1 MKCVQIAK
9 RLSYIAFGFFA
20 LGFLQNARANDVV
33 ELCETL
39 QNSSENILTN
49 RHLGDSYQDQSKR
62 YSGLNSVKSYP
73 FVQNYMKSILDR
85 AYQKQI
91 PKSPSQQ
98 LDQVIAFGEEI
109 YKECLPKMQA
119 FKAQLENQPKR
130 VINVEGRGVCGLA
143 NSCLVK
149 KITITPPNSTVQA
162 SSSGKY
168 ATLTTVS
175 GGGIPAGNYGYTIYF
190 DNKVCSGNVYLD
202 GTKSNVQ
209 INVYSD
215 SCNQSSVSAY

>member
-1 MKCVQIAK
+1 MK
-9 RLSYIAFGFFA
+9 IAFHKNKIVA
-20 LGFLQNARANDVV
+20 YAILGLCFTQNSQASEAE
-33 ELCETL
+33 ELCSLIQQSAED
-39 QNSSENILTN
+39 IFVN
-49 RHLGDSYQDQSKR
+49 RGLDVSYHEQSNR
-62 YSGLNSVKSYP
+62 YLNFSNKTHP
-73 FVQNYMKSILDR
+73 FIQSYMKSVLDK
-85 AYQKQI
+85 AYQKKI
-91 PKSPSQQ
+91 SKNSTER
-98 LDQVIAFGEEI
+98 LDQAFAFGEEI
-109 YKECLPKMQA
+109 YQDCLPKMQA

-149 KITITPPNSTVQA
+149 KTTITPPNSTVQA

-190 DNKVCSGNVYLD
+190 DKKACSGNVYLD

-215 SCNQSSVSAY
+215 SCKQSSVSAY